1 MSQLLLPE
9 KQMRQAGNNPVRV
22 VVVVSGEMNCQ
33 LIERAFRPRRYRLAI
48 VASATDSTQA
58 LDVLKEHEPDVAVIS
73 AHLGDGPLEGFQLL
87 RNLRALRLKT
97 RATLLLETRDREI
110 VVDAFRCGAHGVVFR
125 DEPLDTLSK
134 CIHMVHRGQIWAN
147 SEYLGYIM
155 ETLVKTLPFQLQK
168 SHNPVQLSKRE
179 IDVVGLVAEGMTN
192 RQIST
197 ELKLSEHTIRNYLF
211 RIFDK
216 LGVSTR
222 VELVLYCLQHR
233 QNGNHAL

>member
-1 MSQLLLPE
+1 
-9 KQMRQAGNNPVRV
+9 MRQNDNDPVRV
-22 VVVVSGEMNCQ
+22 VVVSSGEMNCQ
-33 LIERAFRPRRYRLAI
+33 LIERAFRPRRYGLSI
-48 VASATDSTQA
+48 VASATDSARA
-58 LDVLKEHEPDVAVIS
+58 LSLLKEHEPDVAVIS
-73 AHLGDGPLEGFQLL
+73 DHLDGGPLEGFQLL
-87 RNLRALRLKT
+87 RELRGLRLKT
-97 RATLLLETRDREI
+97 RATILLETRDHDM

-125 DEPLDTLSK
+125 DEPLETLSK

-147 SEYLGYIM
+147 SEYLGYIVDA
-155 ETLVKTLPFQLQK
+155 LVKALPFQLQK
-168 SHNPVQLSKRE
+168 SHNPAQLSKRE

-192 RQIST
+192 RQISK

-233 QNGNHAL
+233 ENGTPAA

>member
-1 MSQLLLPE
+1 MSQLLLPG
-9 KQMRQAGNNPVRV
+9 KHTRQAGNNPVKV

-48 VASATDSTQA
+48 VGSATDSAQA
-58 LDVLKEHEPDVAVIS
+58 LKMLKEHEPDVAVIS
-73 AHLGDGPLEGFQLL
+73 AQLGDGPLEGFQLL
-87 RNLRALRLKT
+87 RDLRALHLKT

-125 DEPLDTLSK
+125 DEPLETLSK
-134 CIHMVHRGQIWAN
+134 CIHMVHRGQIWAS
-147 SEYLGYIM
+147 SEYIAYIM
-155 ETLVKTLPFQLQK
+155 DTLAKASPFQFQK
-168 SHNPVQLSKRE
+168 THNPVQLSKRE
-179 IDVVGLVAEGMTN
+179 VDVVGLVAEGMTN

-233 QNGNHAL
+233 QNGSSA